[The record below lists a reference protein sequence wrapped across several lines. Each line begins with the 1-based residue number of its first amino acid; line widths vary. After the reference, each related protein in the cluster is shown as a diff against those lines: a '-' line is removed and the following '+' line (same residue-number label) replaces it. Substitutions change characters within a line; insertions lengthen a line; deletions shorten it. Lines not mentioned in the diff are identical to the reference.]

1 MIMQSYQNGL
11 NVLGRVGVEL
21 YRNKPDITYK
31 FIFYSIS
38 FAVDGVESSAQSS
51 QMNFV
56 ECILQ
61 VNELFF
67 FRCRCGNKES
77 KGN

>member
-31 FIFYSIS
+31 FVFYSIS
-38 FAVDGVESSAQSS
+38 FAVDRVKSSAQSRRKWIS
-51 QMNFV
+51 SNVFSKW
-56 ECILQ
+56 I
-61 VNELFF
+61 NYFF
-67 FRCRCGNKES
+67 SFSLWK
-77 KGN
+77 